1 MGRELEEEEAAWL
14 GKGDFNAR
22 DLSRRRQTCGLQDAQ
37 NLSLG
42 PPTPAQQEGKSS
54 LCGG

>member
-22 DLSRRRQTCGLQDAQ
+22 DLSRRRQTCGPQDAQ

-42 PPTPAQQEGKSS
+42 PPTPAQREGKPS
-54 LCGG
+54 LGG